1 VGNTVTAECNNRCRA
16 SLDCPAFLI
25 DYGLEACFRLDSTS
39 EDGREL
45 LVPSGEKTNY
55 FEKVCLNAPA
65 CERAWIYERA
75 LGYMLEGH
83 DDRVIGEV
91 TSRTACEELCL
102 LETAF
107 PCASAEYFQTDQ
119 ECRLSRESRR
129 SQPSSYRATTQD
141 VDYLENQCA
150 REKRPGNCE
159 YDEYSGQDLG
169 FADIQMTTRSQELCG
184 EQCDQ
189 TSAFNC
195 RSYSYFPST
204 GVCRLWR
211 RHGVSIAGGSD
222 GESGS
227 SLLPASPL
235 C

>member
-1 VGNTVTAECNNRCRA
+1 
-16 SLDCPAFLI
+16 
-25 DYGLEACFRLDSTS
+25 
-39 EDGREL
+39 
-45 LVPSGEKTNY
+45 
-55 FEKVCLNAPA
+55 
-65 CERAWIYERA
+65 
-75 LGYMLEGH
+75 M
-83 DDRVIGEV
+83 

-107 PCASAEYFQTDQ
+107 PCASAEYFQSDQ
-119 ECRLSRESRR
+119 ECRLSRESRRQRNCSVVERLLMFFR

-150 REKRPGNCE
+150 RERRPGNCE

-204 GVCRLWR
+204 GVSGKRHWQKYLETSGLPSLGR
-211 RHGVSIAGGSD
+211 RHSVSFAGSSD

-227 SLLPASPL
+227 SLLPASAL
-235 C
+235 R

>member
-1 VGNTVTAECNNRCRA
+1 
-16 SLDCPAFLI
+16 
-25 DYGLEACFRLDSTS
+25 
-39 EDGREL
+39 
-45 LVPSGEKTNY
+45 
-55 FEKVCLNAPA
+55 
-65 CERAWIYERA
+65 
-75 LGYMLEGH
+75 M
-83 DDRVIGEV
+83 

-107 PCASAEYFQTDQ
+107 PCASAEYFQSDQ
-119 ECRLSRESRR
+119 ECRLSRESRRQRNCSVVERLLMFFR

-150 REKRPGNCE
+150 RERRPGNCE

-204 GVCRLWR
+204 GVSGGRDIIKNIFENSGLPPLWR
-211 RHGVSIAGGSD
+211 RHSVSIAGSSD
-222 GESGS
+222 RESGS

-235 C
+235 R